1 MEVSMPSFDTTP
13 SLESRQ
19 VARSVILLLA
29 DVKAAVESFDR
40 GETNAF
46 DALDAIVSAVDA
58 QRAATSA
65 ATKRLSQRRKAA

>member
-1 MEVSMPSFDTTP
+1 MPSFDTTP

-46 DALDAIVSAVDA
+46 DAIDAIVSAVDA

-65 ATKRLSQRRKAA
+65 ATKRPSQRRKAA